1 MTEREFLEVIS
12 GGRQGVSA
20 HLVRA
25 GLTLAS
31 GAYALGIMARN
42 LACDLRWLPV
52 HQTGIPVISIGN
64 ITTGGTGKTPFAA
77 WIAQWFRT
85 RGVRVCLVSRGYGAE
100 PGTPND
106 EALVLE
112 QLCPDVPHLQN
123 PDRVRSAQ
131 VAREELASQLVLLDD
146 GFQHRRLARDL
157 DIVLI
162 DALNPFG
169 YGHLLPRGLLRE
181 PRRALRRAQQLVVTR
196 VDQADPTRLNELLAE
211 LQALH
216 PDADLAQVAFPLRGL
231 ISAQGRRESLGRLRD
246 QPVAAFCGIG
256 NPGAFEASLA
266 GTGARVVAFSAW
278 ADHQSYG
285 RDEMAR
291 LEGWIREFRPALV
304 VTTQKDLVK
313 IQAERIAGVPVW
325 ALEQG
330 VEVISGQ
337 DQLEQ
342 KLAGVQQRIPPDEW
356 SDDASGME
364 GSSPEADSGSAPG

>member
-1 MTEREFLEVIS
+1 MTERDFLEVIS
-12 GGRQGVSA
+12 GKRRNLSA
-20 HLVRA
+20 HLARA
-25 GLTLAS
+25 GLTLAT
-31 GAYALGIMARN
+31 GPYALGILARN
-42 LACDLRWLPV
+42 LACDLGWLPTR
-52 HQTGIPVISIGN
+52 HAGIPVVSIGN
-64 ITTGGTGKTPFAA
+64 LTTGGTGKTPFAA
-77 WIAQWFRT
+77 WVAQWFRA
-85 RGVRVCLVSRGYGAE
+85 RGVRVCLVSRGYGSE

-131 VAREELASQLVLLDD
+131 VARDELASQIILLDD

-169 YGHLLPRGLLRE
+169 YGYILPRGLMRE

-196 VDQADPTRLNELLAE
+196 VDQAEPAELQRLLAE
-211 LQALH
+211 LKSLH
-216 PDADLAQVAFPLRGL
+216 PGADLAQVAFPLRGL
-231 ISAQGRRESLGRLRD
+231 ISAQGRRESLDRLHG

-256 NPGAFEASLA
+256 NPRAFETSLA
-266 GTGARVVAFSAW
+266 GTGARVLACSAW

-291 LEGWIREFRPALV
+291 LETWIREYRPALV

-313 IQAERIAGVPVW
+313 IQAERIAGVPLW
-325 ALEQG
+325 ALEQK
-330 VEVISGQ
+330 VEVISGRER
-337 DQLEQ
+337 LEQ
-342 KLAGVQQRIPPDEW
+342 RLALIQAQIPPDEW
-356 SDDASGME
+356 SDDEVA
-364 GSSPEADSGSAPG
+364 GSMPEADLTSPPS